1 VNPQAG
7 ADPVVAWFRTRYGG
21 DPAGIWHAP
30 GRANLIGEHT
40 DYNDGFVLPFALDRG
55 VLAAAAPGQD
65 GVLELTSRQAGPDVT
80 TVPLAGLAP
89 GAVTGWAAYPAGV
102 AWALARAG
110 FGVPGVRLAIDS
122 DLPQGA
128 GLSSS
133 AALECAVALALT
145 QLAGVDVTRPELAAI
160 ARRAENDFVGVPSG
174 IMDQSAALLC
184 QAGHALLLDCRSG
197 ESDSVPLNP
206 AGSGLALVIIDT
218 RARHALTDSGYAARH
233 VECAEAARALGVAT
247 LREIADPAAVDQ
259 LTDPVLR
266 RRARHVITENERV
279 LAVAARLRRGD
290 VAGCGQLLNDSH
302 ASLRDDFE
310 ISWPQ
315 ADVAVDAAVAAGA
328 LGARMM
334 GGGFGGSVIALV
346 PADGGGP
353 GRWPASGLIPSA
365 ARWGGRGAGGVA
377 EPGAVGAAGP
387 GAGGMSAGGPGA
399 GGPEPRAGADS
410 AEAIRAA
417 VRGAFAQRGWP
428 EPEFLDAPPSA
439 SAQRVW

>member
-1 VNPQAG
+1 VG
-7 ADPVVAWFRTRYGG
+7 AEPVIAWFRDAYAG

-55 VLAAAAPGQD
+55 VLAAAARGRD
-65 GVLELTSRQAGPDVT
+65 GVLELTSRQAGT
-80 TVPLAGLAP
+80 TVITVDLGGLRP
-89 GAVTGWAAYPAGV
+89 GTVTGWAAYPAGV

-110 FGVPGVRLAIDS
+110 YPVPGARLAIDS
-122 DLPQGA
+122 DLLQGA

-133 AALECAVALALT
+133 AALECAVVLALT
-145 QLAGVDVTRPELAAI
+145 QLAGVEVARQELAAI

-206 AGSGLALVIIDT
+206 AGSGLALMIIDT
-218 RARHALTDSGYAARH
+218 RARHELTDSGYATRH
-233 VECAEAARALGVAT
+233 VECAEAARELGVGT
-247 LREIADPAAVDQ
+247 LREISGPEALDALA
-259 LTDPVLR
+259 DPVLR
-266 RRARHVITENERV
+266 RRARHVVTENERV
-279 LAVAARLRRGD
+279 LAAAARLRRGD
-290 VAGCGQLLNDSH
+290 VAGCGGLLNASH

-310 ISWPQ
+310 ISWPE
-315 ADVAVDAAVAAGA
+315 ADVAVDAAAAAGA

-346 PADGGGP
+346 PALSGDP
-353 GRWPASGLIPSA
+353 GDPAP
-365 ARWGGRGAGGVA
+365 
-377 EPGAVGAAGP
+377 
-387 GAGGMSAGGPGA
+387 
-399 GGPEPRAGADS
+399 
-410 AEAIRAA
+410 A
-417 VRGAFAQRGWP
+417 VREGVVDAFARRGWP
-428 EPEFLDAPPSA
+428 EPGFLEAPPSP